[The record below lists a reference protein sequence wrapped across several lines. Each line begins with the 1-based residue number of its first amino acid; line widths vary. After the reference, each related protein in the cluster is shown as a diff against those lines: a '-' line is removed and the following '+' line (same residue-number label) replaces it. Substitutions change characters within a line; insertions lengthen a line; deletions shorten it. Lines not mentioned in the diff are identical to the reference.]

1 MKYLVPA
8 ANEDEL
14 REQLEAMD
22 LNLDEVKFRFL
33 VTHEATAFG
42 KNEPVA
48 LIEELAPDRTARLT
62 RRLLYMLGFKARV
75 RVAEYDDLVSIEIE
89 GEDLAPIIGAR
100 GKTLEAFE
108 VLLGAIVNKN
118 AVEKK
123 RVRLDISG
131 YRRRREEKLRETALK
146 AAQTA
151 KRERREV
158 SLEPMPAYERRI
170 VHMAVQ
176 EVPGVSSR
184 SEGTEPERHVI
195 IFPA

>member
-14 REQLEAMD
+14 RERLEAMD

-33 VTHEATAFG
+33 EPDEAAEFG
-42 KNEPVA
+42 KHEPVA

-118 AVEKK
+118 AVERK

-131 YRRRREEKLRETALK
+131 YRRRREEKLREAALK

-176 EVPGVSSR
+176 EVPGVGSR

>member
-1 MKYLVPA
+1 VKYLVPA

-14 REQLEAMD
+14 RERLEAMD

-33 VTHEATAFG
+33 ETDEANGFG
-42 KNEPVA
+42 KNEQVA

-62 RRLLYMLGFKARV
+62 RRLLYMLGFRARV
-75 RVAEYDDLVSIEIE
+75 RVAEYEDLVSIEIE
-89 GEDLAPIIGAR
+89 GEDLAPMIGAR

>member
-1 MKYLVPA
+1 VKYLVPA

-14 REQLEAMD
+14 RERLEAMD

-33 VTHEATAFG
+33 GPDEATAFG
-42 KNEPVA
+42 KHEPVA

-118 AVEKK
+118 AVERK

-131 YRRRREEKLRETALK
+131 YRKRREEKLREAALK

-151 KRERREV
+151 KRERREI

-176 EVPGVSSR
+176 EVPGVGSR